1 MDLSKISALLDDA
14 ALADAPLR
22 DWGLREPLRAHEF
35 LVRIADAGVTLDLI
49 DDILR
54 QFEEHL
60 PRLSDA
66 DMALNNLDRFFAAAR
81 SPLSLATLFERDRQ
95 ALPILLQIFS
105 TSQHLSDLLVT
116 DRESYDLLRM
126 TEGQPVAR
134 DVLVD
139 EIVTETLAQTDDKAV
154 IATLRRFKRRETLR
168 IAYGD
173 IVLSQDLLVVT
184 QQISFLADAIVEAA
198 LRAAYRKL
206 AETRGVLR
214 LPDGRPARFA
224 VFALGKLGGTELN
237 YSSDIDLIFLYDG
250 EGTSDGRRRQSS
262 TEFFDALARELIR
275 LLADKNELGMAYRV
289 DMRLRPEGQRGPLV
303 PSLESALHYY
313 DVMGRT
319 WERQA
324 MVKVRTIAGDA
335 DLGQEF
341 LARLEPWIYRRY
353 LSRADISG
361 IRALKRR
368 IEQRAEGEGADR
380 CDVKTGHGGIRD
392 IEFVIQFLQ
401 LLNGGEVREL
411 RTGNTL
417 VALGRLERAGCL
429 NDRERS
435 ELEENYRFLRKI
447 EHRLQIMFDLQTHA
461 MPEDGEELRKLAV
474 RMGFDATAGATAREA
489 FVAEYRRRTGVNR
502 IVLNHLLHLA
512 FGDEGEVEP
521 EVDLVLDPDPSR
533 ESIRQTL
540 AKYRF
545 NSIDNAYDTLMSL
558 ATERIRFLST
568 RRCRHFLAAI
578 APRLLAAVSQTPE
591 PDSTLVNLANVS
603 DSLGGKG
610 VLWELFSFS
619 PPTLRL
625 YVDLCSSSPF
635 LSEILTSNPG
645 MIDELLDSLLL
656 DRLPRPEQLRAKLAD
671 LCRGAEDIEPI
682 LHSFKNTEQLSVG
695 VRDILGKEDIKA
707 TNAALADIAEVCL
720 EQLTRREFDRLSEKF
735 GTPWIEQ
742 GDAEGEQSREVE
754 RPASPA
760 LIPQPPAAASRP
772 CEFITLGVG
781 KYGGRE
787 PNYHSD
793 LDVIFLYEADG
804 QTHAARRARKTNVTS
819 NQHFFG
825 ELGQRI
831 IKAASQLGPFGRLY
845 EVDARLRPTG
855 RSGALA
861 TSLAEL
867 VRYFDDGEG
876 QLWERL
882 ALCKARVVYGEPQ
895 AAQRAMEAVW
905 QVTYGPAWRAADA
918 DEIYQMRIRLEETAS
933 PRNIKRGLGGIVDI
947 EFLVQML
954 QLRHAGLP
962 LSIRAPGTLDAM
974 AALRNAGHLGE
985 SDFAILSEAY
995 RFLRNVEA
1003 RIRLM
1008 NAAARHDMP
1017 EDAVELAKLA
1027 RLLRYSR
1034 SEDLLTDDERTR
1046 RQVRQTFDRV
1056 FGEASNQASILWA
1069 R

>member
-1 MDLSKISALLDDA
+1 MDLSKISALLDDF
-14 ALADAPLR
+14 ALAEPRFARLGVR
-22 DWGLREPLRAHEF
+22 QPLRAHEF
-35 LVRIADAGVTLDLI
+35 LVRIADAGVTLDLVA
-49 DDILR
+49 DLLG

-60 PRLSDA
+60 PRISDA

-81 SPLSLATLFERDRQ
+81 SPLSLATLFERDRY

-126 TEGQPVAR
+126 TEGQPVSR
-134 DVLVD
+134 DVIVG
-139 EIVTETLAQTDDKAV
+139 EIVAETLAQPDEKAV
-154 IATLRRFKRRETLR
+154 MATLRRFKRRETLR

-173 IVLSQDLLVVT
+173 IILAQDLLVVT
-184 QQISFLADAIVEAA
+184 EQISFLADAIVEAA
-198 LRAAYRKL
+198 LRAAQKKL
-206 AETRGVLR
+206 EQTRGVLR
-214 LPDGRPARFA
+214 LPDGLAARF
-224 VFALGKLGGTELN
+224 VVLALGKLGGTELN

-250 EGTSDGRRRQSS
+250 DGTSDGRRRQSS
-262 TEFFDALARELIR
+262 TEYYDALARELIR
-275 LLADKNELGMAYRV
+275 LLAESNEHGIAYRV
-289 DMRLRPEGQRGPLV
+289 DMRLRPEGERGPLV

-324 MVKVRTIAGDA
+324 MVKARAIAGDL
-335 DLGQEF
+335 DLGAEF
-341 LARLEPWIYRRY
+341 LDQLESWVYRRY

-368 IEQRAEGEGADR
+368 IEQRAQREGADH

-401 LLNGGEVREL
+401 LLNGGELSEL

-417 VALGRLERAGCL
+417 VALDRLEHAGCL
-429 NDRERS
+429 NDRERT

-461 MPEDGEELRKLAV
+461 MPAEDEELRKLAV
-474 RMGFDATAGATAREA
+474 RMGFDATAGSSARDA
-489 FVAEYRRRTGVNR
+489 FMAEFRRRTGVNR

-512 FGDEGEVEP
+512 FGDEGDVER

-533 ESIRQTL
+533 ETIHEILS
-540 AKYRF
+540 KYRF
-545 NSIDNAYDTLMSL
+545 ESVDNAYDTLMSL
-558 ATERIRFLST
+558 GDERIRFLST

-578 APRLLAAVSQTPE
+578 APRLLTAISQTPD

-619 PPTLRL
+619 PPTMRL
-625 YVDLCSSSPF
+625 YVELCSSSPF

-656 DRLPRPEQLRAKLAD
+656 DRLPKADQLRAKLAD

-707 TNAALADIAEVCL
+707 TNAALADIAQVCL
-720 EQLTRREFDRLSEKF
+720 EQLTRREFERLSEKF
-735 GTPWIEQ
+735 GVPWI
-742 GDAEGEQSREVE
+742 AEPTPEE
-754 RPASPA
+754 
-760 LIPQPPAAASRP
+760 IPTDEDSRP
-772 CEFITLGVG
+772 SPRTPHPAPGPCDFVTLALG

-793 LDVIFLYEADG
+793 LDVIFLYDGDG
-804 QTHAARRARKTNVTS
+804 QTRPTRRGKVNETS

-831 IKAASQLGPFGRLY
+831 IKAASQLGPYGRLY

-861 TSLAEL
+861 TSLPEL
-867 VRYFDDGEG
+867 IRYFDEGEG

-882 ALCKARVVYGEPQ
+882 ALCKARIVYGDAK
-895 AAQRAMEAVW
+895 AAARAMEAVW
-905 QVTYGPAWRAADA
+905 HVTYGPAWQAADA
-918 DEIYQMRIRLEETAS
+918 DEIYQMRMRLEETAS
-933 PRNIKRGLGGIVDI
+933 PRNIKRGSGGIVDI

-954 QLRHAGLP
+954 QLRHGGMP
-962 LSIRAPGTLDAM
+962 LSIRTPGTLDAI
-974 AALRNAGHLGE
+974 AELREARHLSSE
-985 SDFAILSEAY
+985 DAEFLSKSY

-1017 EDAVELAKLA
+1017 DEPLELAKLA
-1027 RLLRYSR
+1027 RLLHYQRP
-1034 SEDLLTDDERTR
+1034 EDLLADDDRIRSE
-1046 RQVRQTFDRV
+1046 VRELFNRHFQA
-1056 FGEASNQASILWA
+1056 ASGHPSALSI